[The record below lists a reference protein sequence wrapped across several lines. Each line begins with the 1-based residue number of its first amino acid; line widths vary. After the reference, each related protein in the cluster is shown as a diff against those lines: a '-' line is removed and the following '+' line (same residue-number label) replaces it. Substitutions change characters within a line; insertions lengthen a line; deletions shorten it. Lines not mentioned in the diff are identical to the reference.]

1 MAYHTTPYLLLFL
14 PAALLFY
21 QITPAK
27 WRSYTLLIFS
37 YLNKKPKDKLVIVFI
52 FKYPRLFQLFGII
65 S

>member
-1 MAYHTTPYLLLFL
+1 MAYHNTILTPFL

-37 YLNKKPKDKLVIVFI
+37 YLFSGALV
-52 FKYPRLFQLFGII
+52 KN
-65 S
+65 